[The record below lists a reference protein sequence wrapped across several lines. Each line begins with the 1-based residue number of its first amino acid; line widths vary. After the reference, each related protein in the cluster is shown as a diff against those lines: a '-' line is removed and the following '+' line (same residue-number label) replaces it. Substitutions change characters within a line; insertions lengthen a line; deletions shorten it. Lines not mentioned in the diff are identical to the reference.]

1 MGKFILKE
9 ILVLGMKTGIW
20 KTYYNNEIFS
30 KTSEKM
36 RKTLK
41 DSGYNPTEDIVY

>member
-1 MGKFILKE
+1 MLFKYILDTDK
-9 ILVLGMKTGIW
+9 VDGDW

-36 RKTLK
+36 LKTLK
-41 DSGYNPTEDIVY
+41 DSGYLPTEDIVY